1 MHSTAPH
8 RSNRLCLI
16 YLHPAAASSP
26 DSIRRIEA
34 ATGKVVSIV
43 DGKALLQQRF
53 TLPAFEDFS
62 GFDGGAA

>member
-34 ATGKVVSIV
+34 ATGKVVTIRC
-43 DGKALLQQRF
+43 GKPQLQPSN
-53 TLPAFEDFS
+53 TLPAFEDF
-62 GFDGGAA
+62 GPWGGAA